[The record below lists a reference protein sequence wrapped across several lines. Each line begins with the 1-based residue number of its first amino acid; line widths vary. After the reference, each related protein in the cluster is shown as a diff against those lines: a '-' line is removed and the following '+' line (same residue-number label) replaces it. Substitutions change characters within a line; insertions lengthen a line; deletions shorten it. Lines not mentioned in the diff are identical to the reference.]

1 MRSVHGHFELIP
13 LTRLQGL
20 FTFRGGLCH
29 PPAAAALVQA
39 AGVFAHVGIHL
50 HLHSFNVGAMLRVNA
65 ENLRVKKHAA
75 VAGCLA
81 FELEAQSEILIRLF
95 CGQVSVLVGCALA
108 EDGSLLHHPLFFAIL
123 RPTSKV
129 FSIEER
135 NPAAPLWSLSQGAQP
150 EEERHGEYATASF
163 HHTFFSAIS
172 VIRPCLAKLRKQVKE
187 TANQRSGKNGK
198 SLRISSSLGCRPY
211 SVISKASAC

>member
-1 MRSVHGHFELIP
+1 MRSVHGHFQLIP
-13 LTRLQGL
+13 LTRPQGL

-108 EDGSLLHHPLFFAIL
+108 EDGSLLHHPLLVAIL
-123 RPTSKV
+123 LPAGKV

-135 NPAAPLWSLSQGAQP
+135 NPAALMRSLSPRTQP
-150 EEERHGEYATASF
+150 KEESYREYPRPSF
-163 HHTFFSAIS
+163 HDS
-172 VIRPCLAKLRKQVKE
+172 
-187 TANQRSGKNGK
+187 
-198 SLRISSSLGCRPY
+198 
-211 SVISKASAC
+211 